1 MGGACHGPI
10 LPLEDNGWGWI
21 AFGLTEIQE
30 AADRV
35 RVGTGKLDKALDD
48 TKSAV

>member
-1 MGGACHGPI
+1 MGGACRGPI
-10 LPLEDNGWGWI
+10 LPLEDDGWGWI

-48 TKSAV
+48 AKSAV